1 MVDSRNKWISQIQID
16 GKSKRLGRFTNE
28 IEAAKAYDRAAIK
41 YFGEFA
47 LLNFRNASLT
57 DPERG

>member
-1 MVDSRNKWISQIQID
+1 M
-16 GKSKRLGRFTNE
+16 RFTNE